1 MLDTKIIEQFSVPSQ
16 LRKSPEP
23 AGAAPQLEGEKQ
35 TQHEGPC
42 SSDAAFEFP
51 GRNMANSLLIL
62 HRRPSALL
70 LRNPAL
76 PRWSP
81 DFPAA
86 YLTARL
92 AQLSPVPLPTG
103 GRQRRLLRAAKRAF
117 PAPALTPSPLCPQT
131 GYWSKLQFPFL
142 PSRTKLLWPLTL
154 PQQFWQRNQT
164 NQRNGQYKR

>member
-23 AGAAPQLEGEKQ
+23 AGAVPQLEGEKQ

-51 GRNMANSLLIL
+51 GRNTANSLLIL
-62 HRRPSALL
+62 HHRPSVLL

-103 GRQRRLLRAAKRAF
+103 DRQRRLLRAAKCLSSPCF
-117 PAPALTPSPLCPQT
+117 DPLPALSPDV
-131 GYWSKLQFPFL
+131 L
-142 PSRTKLLWPLTL
+142 PVKAPVSAIAYQAAVATDSPTAVLAKKS
-154 PQQFWQRNQT
+154 